1 MKVVGFITEENDKL
15 YDFNSIKNILKV
27 SKTKLYRDLKKIETS
42 EFIRYKNQ
50 YLYKEKTLLLLMEK
64 TLIDRLDKIEKE
76 ENEFRESQNHRRK
89 NYKE

>member
-1 MKVVGFITEENDKL
+1 MKVVGFLTEENDKL
-15 YDFNSIKNILKV
+15 YYLNSIKNILKV

-64 TLIDRLDKIEKE
+64 TLIDRLDKIERE
-76 ENEFRESQNHRRK
+76 ENELRENQNH
-89 NYKE
+89 

>member
-1 MKVVGFITEENDKL
+1 MKVVGFLTEENDKL

-64 TLIDRLDKIEKE
+64 TLIDRLDKIERE
-76 ENEFRESQNHRRK
+76 ENELRENQNH
-89 NYKE
+89 

>member
-1 MKVVGFITEENDKL
+1 MKVVGFLTEENDKL